1 MASSS
6 KLRKKSKKLKPHY
19 EMESEDD
26 STLSNMA
33 MDYEKE
39 KVIAVTFDSIKD
51 SFLIDLCSEKSE
63 FLEHEVENIDDDENL
78 VHLDDDENDDLG
90 LQEGGGLTIISDQ
103 HKGLLEAVKEIMP
116 NAEHRQCARHIYANF
131 KKKYNGEEYKNL
143 FWAAASCTVEPEFT
157 SVMEKLKA
165 IDVGAYKYL
174 MSHDKKSWCRAYFCQ
189 DRACEAFENGISESF
204 NAMINDARKRPL
216 LTMLEMIRLS
226 VMERVCT
233 MHKLEQSWDG
243 PICPAIIRKLK
254 TFGEQYRFCTSKRP
268 RKTNKAEKER
278 PTKKRLSSYEETVLD
293 LRKSGYDEQEI
304 EELMATT
311 DAQEFD
317 ELREETLFDAP
328 QIDLTQETMPESL
341 FDVPVT
347 LHEEEGIEET
357 AIDEVNFVPET
368 IVPGFDFQKIPKVRQ
383 KSERI
388 TLAKLKKKVDGP
400 GLTQDEPMEL
410 D

>member
-6 KLRKKSKKLKPHY
+6 KLRKKSKKLKPRN

-26 STLSNMA
+26 SIFSNMA

-78 VHLDDDENDDLG
+78 LLIEDLG

-131 KKKYNGEEYKNL
+131 KKKYNGEEYKNP
-143 FWAAASCTVEPEFT
+143 FWATASCTVEPEFT

-189 DRACEAFENGISESF
+189 DRAWRPTVEKMES
-204 NAMINDARKRPL
+204 
-216 LTMLEMIRLS
+216 
-226 VMERVCT
+226 
-233 MHKLEQSWDG
+233 
-243 PICPAIIRKLK
+243 
-254 TFGEQYRFCTSKRP
+254 TSKRP
-268 RKTNKAEKER
+268 RKTKKAEKEC

-304 EELMATT
+304 EELMATM

-368 IVPGFDFQKIPKVRQ
+368 IVPGFEFQKIPKVRQ